1 MSPNDSDVR
10 STTAKRNHGGADV
23 QDVTA
28 ELDAI
33 RADIQNLTSTLGR
46 FANKQ
51 FGYAQG
57 RAFETAREA
66 EESIRQ
72 NPLSA
77 VAIAAGVGFVFGV
90 FSRR

>member
-10 STTAKRNHGGADV
+10 STTAKRTNAGADV
-23 QDVTA
+23 QDVAA

-33 RADIQNLTSTLGR
+33 RTDIQNLTSTLGR

-51 FGYAQG
+51 FGYAQD

-77 VAIAAGVGFVFGV
+77 VAIAAGLGFVFGV

>member
-10 STTAKRNHGGADV
+10 SNTAKRTHAGADV

-51 FGYAQG
+51 FGYAQD

>member
-10 STTAKRNHGGADV
+10 STTAKRTNAGADV
-23 QDVTA
+23 QDVAA

-51 FGYAQG
+51 FGYAQD

>member
-10 STTAKRNHGGADV
+10 STTAKRTHGGADV

-46 FANKQ
+46 FNKQ

>member
-10 STTAKRNHGGADV
+10 PTTAKRTNAGADV
-23 QDVTA
+23 QEVAA

-51 FGYAQG
+51 FGYAQD

>member
-10 STTAKRNHGGADV
+10 STTAKRTHGGADV

-51 FGYAQG
+51 FGYA
-57 RAFETAREA
+57 RF
-66 EESIRQ
+66 SKV
-72 NPLSA
+72 L
-77 VAIAAGVGFVFGV
+77 AGALGEILVVE
-90 FSRR
+90 